1 MIEVFNFKKEA
12 LASLVDT
19 ICNNYDTLLSLQ
31 KFRDDAIDWKA
42 NEDRLCHQAYE
53 NIRGYFIRN
62 NIFFMGEGDNAKEV
76 KITEELCH
84 NMLYEN
90 IDLVIKAIEEY
101 SSNYYTKPIVE
112 EESSYGL
119 VLLVFKYVCNFE
131 IEHKDILNAIDES
144 IKYIGDNTVQYHLS
158 VPTKGYRDVI
168 IEVPSGWTEE
178 KLKEYVQDG
187 HYDESIVASE
197 IDIDSLED
205 YNEEIKIEKI

>member
-19 ICNNYDTLLSLQ
+19 ICNKYDTQLSLQ
-31 KFRDDAIDWKA
+31 KFRDNALEWKID
-42 NEDRLCHQAYE
+42 EDDLCHDTYW

-62 NIFFMGEGDNAKEV
+62 NVFFMGEGDNAKEV

-84 NMLYEN
+84 NMLYGN

-101 SSNYYTKPIVE
+101 SNNYYTKPIVE
-112 EESSYGL
+112 EKSSYGL
-119 VLLVFKYVCNFE
+119 VLLVFKYVCKFE
-131 IEHKDILNAIDES
+131 IEHEDILNAIDES
-144 IKYIGDNTVQYHLS
+144 IKYIGDNTVQYYLS
-158 VPTKGYRDVI
+158 VPTKGYRNVI

-187 HYDESIVASE
+187 HYDESIIASE